1 MFSIE
6 YSLWIFLLATTIAL
20 LEIQIE
26 GAHGWAEKLPCWRAD
41 PHSFVAKNYRRV
53 MGKKPLTG
61 YHIAIFSLGIIILH
75 FPFSVT
81 SWTLVKELEVLSA
94 FALMTVCEDFLW
106 FIWNPHYGLR
116 KFNAQAISWHKNW
129 IWGIIPTDYLKGVG
143 MSFLFVVATTEVEI
157 LRAWG
162 VSLGIFT
169 GLTLLSYLISH
180 LLRKCR
186 V

>member
-6 YSLWIFLLATTIAL
+6 YSIWLFVIAMTIAL

-26 GAHGWAEKLPCWRAD
+26 GPYGWAQKLPCWRPD

-53 MGKKPLTG
+53 MGEKPLTG

-81 SWTLVKELEVLSA
+81 SWTLVKELEVFSA
-94 FALMTVCEDFLW
+94 YFLLTVCEDFLW
-106 FIWNPHYGLR
+106 FMWNPHYGLR
-116 KFNAQAISWHKNW
+116 KFNPQAIWWHKNW
-129 IWGIIPTDYLKGVG
+129 IGLVPIDYLKGIG

-157 LRAWG
+157 LRAWA
-162 VSLGIFT
+162 VSLGILI
-169 GLTLLSYLISH
+169 GLTLLSCLIFH
-180 LLRKCR
+180 LLKKCQA
-186 V
+186 